1 MGKTTLSVET
11 RTESD
16 GTVVV
21 TPVGAAGLGGA
32 EELER
37 QLTKVTATKPPRVVF
52 DLSKLTFISSMGITV
67 LVAFHREVTG
77 WKGAMTLSNPTD
89 DVAAVLRRVRLD
101 ELFVITPP
109 AGGKSAKGSQA
120 KR

>member
-1 MGKTTLSVET
+1 MGKSTLTVET

-37 QLTKVTATKPPRVVF
+37 QLAPVAAKKPARIVL
-52 DLSKLTFISSMGITV
+52 DLSKLTFISSVGITV
-67 LVAFHREVTG
+67 LVSFQRDVAG
-77 WKGAMTLSNPTD
+77 WKGQMTLANPTE

-109 AGGKSAKGSQA
+109 GKASK
-120 KR
+120 